1 MFTHHAECFG
11 IVPSCPM
18 VTFLTQNKSVCGS
31 THAGKRVFLAL
42 IPVLWVIVNF
52 LPIQE
57 YVYDV
62 PIYEYSIHK
71 KIAIK
76 LAYTAEVLYRPVH
89 VCVSL
94 KN

>member
-18 VTFLTQNKSVCGS
+18 VTFLTQNRSVCGS

-62 PIYEYSIHK
+62 HIYEYSIHK
-71 KIAIK
+71 KIAKIS
-76 LAYTAEVLYRPVH
+76 LYCRSFV
-89 VCVSL
+89 
-94 KN
+94 